1 MIAPMIL
8 VPSLL
13 FMPLDEKAIKPA
25 IEKGLERLQTAA
37 TSYTKN
43 RSCFSCHHQ
52 AMPMLTF
59 AVAKKHGYAIDDAVM
74 EKQRDFT
81 LAFFKERVKQLDEG
95 RNIGGGSTTVVYG
108 LIALKAAGHPRDEVT
123 DALTGYLRTKQTR
136 EGTWPSSSNRP
147 PSQGSAL
154 THAGLALDTL
164 NHFTAD
170 SSDELKDK
178 TAAVYDKALKGL
190 RSATLDSTEDRVFHL
205 WGLISAKADADEV
218 AKARDELLKLQRPDG
233 GWAQLPDM
241 ASDAYATG
249 SVLYALRLAGL
260 PAEDARVKKAMH
272 YLLVTQGDTGGWV
285 VKTRA
290 RPVQTYFDNGDPG
303 GKSQF
308 ISTAATAWCIAALIE
323 CEPPRTQR

>member
-52 AMPMLTF
+52 AMPLLTF
-59 AVAKKHGYAIDDAVM
+59 AVARQHGYAVD
-74 EKQRDFT
+74 EKLIEQQTAFT
-81 LAFFKERVKQLDEG
+81 LAFFKDKLKTLNEG
-95 RNIGGGSTTVVYG
+95 RNIGGGSTTAVY
-108 LIALKAAGHPRDEVT
+108 ALLALRSAGHPRDETT
-123 DALTGYLRTKQTR
+123 DALTAYVVGKQNK
-136 EGTWPSSSNRP
+136 EGHWPASGNRP

-154 THAGLALDTL
+154 THAGLALYGI
-164 NHFTAD
+164 NHYA
-170 SSDELKDK
+170 SDELKEK
-178 TAAVYDKALKGL
+178 RMAVNEKALKGL
-190 RSATLDSTEDRVFHL
+190 KSATIQSTEDRVFQL
-205 WGLISAKADADEV
+205 WALVAGQADAEEIT
-218 AKARDELLKLQRPDG
+218 AARDELLKTQRPDG
-233 GWAQLPDM
+233 GWAQVTDM
-241 ASDAYATG
+241 FSDAYATG
-249 SVLYALRLAGL
+249 SALYTLRMAGL
-260 PAEDARVKKAMH
+260 AADDPRVRKAMH
-272 YLLVTQGDTGGWV
+272 YLLLTQGDTGGWI

-308 ISTAATAWCIAALIE
+308 ISTAATAWAVAALIE
-323 CEPPRTQR
+323 CEPKSR